1 MQVGEEVW
9 GREPVGPHPTALLL
23 KMWFLDQELQH
34 PVELVRKQILRLH
47 PAALG
52 RSLQC
57 TETSSWC

>member
-1 MQVGEEVW
+1 MGE
-9 GREPVGPHPTALLL
+9 GAGGPSPYSLATQ
-23 KMWFLDQELQH
+23 MWFLDQELQH